1 MSPEVFISY
10 SRNGQEKVCRV
21 AEKLK
26 AHGLKIWIDHQG
38 IEGATRWSEEI
49 VTALEGAK
57 VMVFLPVA
65 MPLLPKTL
73 PVNWRWPPNRTRTF
87 SLSFW
92 SKLKSSFHEVS
103 AGRHPALGCE
113 PGFCG

>member
-1 MSPEVFISY
+1 MLREKAFICPEILQIFYISPEVFISY
-10 SRNGQEKVCRV
+10 SRNDQEKVCRV

-57 VMVFLPVA
+57 VMVFCQ
-65 MPLLPKTL
+65 
-73 PVNWRWPPNRTRTF
+73 WPCLCFQKRCP
-87 SLSFW
+87 
-92 SKLKSSFHEVS
+92 
-103 AGRHPALGCE
+103 
-113 PGFCG
+113 